1 MGLLEQVFAQRG
13 LTIPASAVHCGTHGI
28 QLALLAGSDALALM
42 PRQMLDQPFV
52 RGLLQEVV
60 SDEPMPLLTM
70 GLYRRADVPLT
81 AVATQFAS
89 AFATTTRQV
98 LRLAW
103 RLYLLYPTVLRALI
117 GLQRL
122 YKRGGQRIGPS
133 EVSKLPSA
141 AVRDRLLSGMTFSSC
156 WRRLPLALVH
166 LTRFDWIA
174 GLCGIGSYARSD
186 ADTQRRHDVG
196 LHTFRMSRTSFFGT
210 ECLRFQGQ
218 HFLWR
223 SHASI
228 EKWIVPGMTVL
239 LARSTALCSGRC
251 SLGRRCLSRQLRTA
265 LSVSLKYKRAS

>member
-1 MGLLEQVFAQRG
+1 
-13 LTIPASAVHCGTHGI
+13 
-28 QLALLAGSDALALM
+28 
-42 PRQMLDQPFV
+42 
-52 RGLLQEVV
+52 
-60 SDEPMPLLTM
+60 
-70 GLYRRADVPLT
+70 
-81 AVATQFAS
+81 
-89 AFATTTRQV
+89 
-98 LRLAW
+98 
-103 RLYLLYPTVLRALI
+103 
-117 GLQRL
+117 
-122 YKRGGQRIGPS
+122 
-133 EVSKLPSA
+133 
-141 AVRDRLLSGMTFSSC
+141 
-156 WRRLPLALVH
+156 VH

-265 LSVSLKYKRAS
+265 LSVSLNIKELPSSASTCGSTRDLLVPPGRPPASLWTNALAVERIPRRSGTAFTGFTGFHSADHENCQDGFAVVCGQAVWLYAQHIGVVSRTVYLRSETL